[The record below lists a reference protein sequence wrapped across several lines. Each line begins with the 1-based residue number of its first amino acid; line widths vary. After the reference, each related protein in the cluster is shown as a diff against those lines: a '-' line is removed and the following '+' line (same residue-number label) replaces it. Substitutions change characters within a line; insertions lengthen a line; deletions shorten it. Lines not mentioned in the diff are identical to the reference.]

1 MKSKKCI
8 IVFLSLLLCLA
19 FVMPV
24 FGAEN
29 EEGQRILD
37 KYTAEDQLGQPFLTT
52 IRPFTGSVEEEAVPE
67 DVQNAVSKYK
77 ALTVKAYNIDGIHIY
92 DVYKNDGK
100 KKPLLIYLHPAHNS
114 RKFFLVEQAAAEQK
128 NSGRVSFNDYAN
140 AGIRV
145 ITLDSPS
152 CGSSDVGPLD
162 FMTIIAETVRYIDHI
177 IEYYNTVEDADATRF
192 ALQGYSQGADSAFS
206 YVAHGAYQPAAIISD
221 CGITDFS
228 KVSAVFDCSFHD
240 KWGLP
245 NIMSK
250 QQILTFARLYSP
262 CNFPEK
268 FENVFIL
275 SGCGEKDIIH
285 PPAIIKSFEAKLKEL
300 GYKNFKFIYDKDTG
314 HWPLE
319 ATRQNALPVLKKTL
333 LKK

>member
-8 IVFLSLLLCLA
+8 IVFLSLFLSIV
-19 FVMPV
+19 FIMPI
-24 FGAEN
+24 FAEEN

-37 KYTAEDQLGQPFLTT
+37 EYTAEDQLGQPFSTS
-52 IRPFTGSVEEEAVPE
+52 IRHFTGSVEEEEVPE

-77 ALTVKAYNIDGIHIY
+77 TLTVNAYNIDGIHIY

-100 KKPLLIYLHPAHNS
+100 KKPLLIYLHPAHHS
-114 RKFFLVEQAAAEQK
+114 RDFFLVERAATEQK
-128 NSGRVSFNDYAN
+128 ISGIASFNEYAK

-145 ITLDSPS
+145 ITLDAPS

-192 ALQGYSQGADSAFS
+192 ALQGYSQGADSAFA

-221 CGITDFS
+221 CGATDLS
-228 KVSAVFDCSFHD
+228 KVTVVFDCSFHD

-250 QQILTFARLYSP
+250 QQILTFARRYSP

-275 SGCGEKDIIH
+275 SGCGQKDSIH
-285 PPAIIKSFEAKLKEL
+285 PPAIIRSFEAKLKEL
-300 GYKNFKFIYDKDTG
+300 GYKNFKFIYDKDAG
-314 HWPLE
+314 HWPLD
-319 ATRQNALPVLKKTL
+319 ATRENALPVLKKTL
-333 LKK
+333 LK

>member
-8 IVFLSLLLCLA
+8 IVFLSLFLSIV
-19 FVMPV
+19 FIMPI
-24 FGAEN
+24 FAEEN

-37 KYTAEDQLGQPFLTT
+37 EYTAEDQLGQPFLTS
-52 IRPFTGSVEEEAVPE
+52 IRPFTGSVEEEIVPE

-77 ALTVKAYNIDGIHIY
+77 TLTVKAYNIDGIHIY

-100 KKPLLIYLHPAHNS
+100 KKPLLIYLHPAHHS
-114 RKFFLVEQAAAEQK
+114 RDFFLVERAATEQK
-128 NSGRVSFNDYAN
+128 ISGRASFNEYAK

-145 ITLDSPS
+145 ITLDAPS

-192 ALQGYSQGADSAFS
+192 ALQGFSQGADSAFA
-206 YVAHGAYQPAAIISD
+206 YVAHGSYQPAAIISD
-221 CGITDFS
+221 CGATDLS
-228 KVSAVFDCSFHD
+228 KVTVVFDCSFHD

-250 QQILTFARLYSP
+250 QQILTFARRYSP

-275 SGCGEKDIIH
+275 SGCGEKDYIH
-285 PPAIIKSFEAKLKEL
+285 PPTIIRSFEAKLKEL

-314 HWPLE
+314 HWPLD
-319 ATRQNALPVLKKTL
+319 ATRENALPVLKKTL
-333 LKK
+333 LK